1 MEDAMKKSLKPGEPP
16 ATGDIQPREAAGS
29 AAAVG
34 PERRRRKAVDRELA
48 KDRPID
54 ERVDGLTGKYIA

>member
-1 MEDAMKKSLKPGEPP
+1 MKKTLKPGEAP
-16 ATGDIQPREAAGS
+16 ATGDIQPRETSSGEAG
-29 AAAVG
+29 VG
-34 PERRRRKAVDRELA
+34 RERRRRKAVDRELA

>member
-34 PERRRRKAVDRELA
+34 PERRRKAVDRELA
-48 KDRPID
+48 KDRPSD